1 MERLSLHEDLRQ
13 IPVYPV
19 HTPIVTVTTT
29 YLHIPSRAHFR
40 PVLIDDPHVQAIQA
54 HKATADFYRFL
65 YGSVGR
71 DYHWIDRLAWSD
83 AQLEAHLARP
93 TTTLLV
99 LYVRGVPAGYVEL
112 DTASSE
118 PGTEVAYFGLISLFH
133 GRGLGK
139 HLLSLG
145 VQRAFDDG
153 ARRVWVHT
161 CSLDGTHALANYRA
175 RGFIPYHTTKHE
187 QTLALPQAA

>member
-1 MERLSLHEDLRQ
+1 LESIAYYTEPRPAVAPLAGSSL
-13 IPVYPV
+13 I
-19 HTPIVTVTTT
+19 TVTTT

-40 PVLIDDPHVQAIQA
+40 PSFIGDPSAQIIQA
-54 HKATADFYRFL
+54 FNASAAFYRFL

-71 DYHWIDRLAWSD
+71 DYHWIDRFAWSD
-83 AQLEAHLARP
+83 EQLEEHLARP

-118 PGTEVAYFGLISLFH
+118 PGTEVAYFGLISSFH

-139 HLLSLG
+139 HLLSAG
-145 VQRAFDDG
+145 IQRAFDDG

-161 CSLDGTHALANYRA
+161 CTLDGPHALANYQG
-175 RGFIPYHTTKHE
+175 RGFSPYHTTKHE
-187 QTLALPQAA
+187 QTLRQAA

>member
-1 MERLSLHEDLRQ
+1 MESIAQYQEPRPAVAPFANSSL
-13 IPVYPV
+13 
-19 HTPIVTVTTT
+19 VTVTTT
-29 YLHIPSRAHFR
+29 YLHIPSHVHFR
-40 PVLIDDPHVQAIQA
+40 PAFVNDPDSQIIQA
-54 HKATADFYRFL
+54 FNASAGFYRFL

-71 DYHWIDRLAWSD
+71 DYHWIDRFAWSD
-83 AQLEAHLARP
+83 EQLEAHLARP

-118 PGTEVAYFGLISLFH
+118 PGTEVAYFGLIGSFH

-139 HLLSLG
+139 HLLSAG
-145 VQRAFDDG
+145 IQRAFDDG

-161 CSLDGTHALANYRA
+161 CTLDGRYALANYQA
-175 RGFIPYHTTKHE
+175 RGFSPYHSTKHE
-187 QTLALPQAA
+187 QTLALRQAA